1 MMVFTWEFA
10 SGHLQVEFDYY
21 KIMILSTIGMAC
33 SLLMNGDPW
42 TGSWSK
48 KVIEPQSS
56 ATCGIWDKELEGYCV
71 TDNLLIAS
79 GATPDLELTPA
90 KLSG

>member
-1 MMVFTWEFA
+1 VRRLLAVFYYVTVMIVFTWEF
-10 SGHLQVEFDYY
+10 SSEHMQVAFDYY

-33 SLLMNGDPW
+33 CLLMNGDPR

-56 ATCGIWDKELEGYCV
+56 ATGGIWDKELDAYCV
-71 TDNLLIAS
+71 TDNL
-79 GATPDLELTPA
+79 
-90 KLSG
+90 